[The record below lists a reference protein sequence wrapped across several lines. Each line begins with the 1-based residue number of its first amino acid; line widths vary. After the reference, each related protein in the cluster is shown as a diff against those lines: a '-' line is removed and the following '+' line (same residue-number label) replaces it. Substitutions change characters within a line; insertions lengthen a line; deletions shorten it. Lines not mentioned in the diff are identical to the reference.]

1 MDLHQ
6 QVHVVFDASGS
17 EQLRLVFRRDTTHVG
32 KQIVSPI
39 FVENFKSLFRAENN
53 VNENSVM
60 GR

>member
-6 QVHVVFDASGS
+6 QVHVVFDTSGS

-32 KQIVSPI
+32 KQIVSPT
-39 FVENFKSLFRAENN
+39 FVEKFKSLFRAENN